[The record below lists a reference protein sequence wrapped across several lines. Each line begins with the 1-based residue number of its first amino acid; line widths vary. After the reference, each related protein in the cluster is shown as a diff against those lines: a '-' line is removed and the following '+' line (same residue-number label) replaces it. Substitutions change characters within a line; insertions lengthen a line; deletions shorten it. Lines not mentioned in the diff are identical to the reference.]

1 MFSYERMP
9 KSFHNCFERLVK
21 VCEYL
26 CSEGGLSKENFYFS
40 PPASE
45 EEIAALESRLN
56 TVLPVKYKEF
66 LMIANGAK
74 FIDTEVLGTD
84 RFGIYDK
91 YVPDRFYAV
100 CLIDRS
106 TYRVGISKFD
116 GKAYSMQG
124 GSGFTFTLFDNEMFR
139 LLERLENEADKI
151 KHQKE
156 RDAKDPETV
165 KKEMDALVERIKKKI
180 ENCPVNTCKKPE
192 SVKECVER
200 IRRAA
205 EILENN
211 YGYDTYATFGRSATE
226 EEIIAFE
233 TDLGFMLPQE
243 YKEFVRL
250 TGTIEFDSQDE
261 AIYGLEDIG
270 ANDQYTPD
278 GYLAMSYVGMT
289 SERLAL
295 SLEDGEIELFW
306 DLDSYPNTFLGYITK
321 VLESIEET
329 VSEEYEREE
338 TKKMRADGITQEDES
353 EALHIIIQEKT
364 QQLKK
369 AKEAGDQT

>member
-56 TVLPVKYKEF
+56 IVLPVKYKEF

-192 SVKECVER
+192 SVKEWVER

-270 ANDQYTPD
+270 VNDQYTPD

-306 DLDSYPNTFLGYITK
+306 DLDSYPTTFLGYITK

-369 AKEAGDQT
+369 AK